1 MHLFISQIFYKKEI
15 KIKNNK
21 KGVKVRIF
29 ADNSVNLGWTNS
41 AVEWRPLG
49 LASIDV
55 LGA

>member
-1 MHLFISQIFYKKEI
+1 M
-15 KIKNNK
+15 NK
-21 KGVKVRIF
+21 KQQKGSKVSIF